1 MGLKDQAISGVLWSS
16 IGKFSSMGIEFI
28 VGIILA
34 RLLTPQEFGLIA
46 TIVVV
51 IALSQVFINSGFSQ
65 ALIRKQD
72 CTQKDYSTAF
82 FFNFAVG
89 VFLFAIL
96 NVTSGPISRFYSN
109 PELKPLIQVLGIGLI
124 ISSFTLIQS
133 TKLIKRIDFKLQTK
147 ISVIASLISGITAVI
162 MALRG
167 FGVWSLVVK
176 SLIKQVIT
184 SILLWSWNRWKPD
197 WVFSLQS
204 FKALFSFGSK
214 LLLSGLIAT
223 FFSNIYYIVIAKYF
237 SAANLGFYTRAEL
250 FINLPSQN
258 ISDVITSVG
267 YPVLAKLQHDPDQ
280 LKSAFKSIMTSTFF
294 VVSILMFG
302 MAAVSHSLV
311 LTLLGEKW
319 KESIFFTQLLCFV
332 GLMYPLN
339 SININL
345 LNVVG
350 RSDLYLKLQLIAQL
364 ISIPIIVVGVFL
376 GIKFLIYGICFNS
389 FFAYFYFS
397 KVSSKFSGYKF
408 TEQVADLLKPFLL
421 ASFMGVIVFLV
432 GYLTSFKPLFT
443 LILQVT
449 VGMAIVFLCGELFRL
464 KEYMVIKSIFVQ
476 KYRKLFLKASTV

>member
-1 MGLKDQAISGVLWSS
+1 MNALRDQAISGVLWSS
-16 IGKFSSMGIEFI
+16 IGKFSSLGIEFI

-46 TIVVV
+46 TIMVV

-82 FFNFAVG
+82 FFNLAVG

-96 NVTSGPISRFYSN
+96 YITSGAIGKFYHN
-109 PELKPLIQVLGIGLI
+109 PSLKPLVQVLGIGLI

-147 ISVIASLISGITAVI
+147 ISVIASLIAGITAII

-176 SLIKQVIT
+176 SLTSQVIT
-184 SILLWSWNRWKPD
+184 SVLLWSWNRWKPD
-197 WVFSLQS
+197 WVFSRQS
-204 FKALFSFGSK
+204 FKALFGFGSK
-214 LLLSGLIAT
+214 LLLSGLIGT
-223 FFSNIYYIVIAKYF
+223 FFKNIYYIVIAKYF

-267 YPVLAKLQHDPDQ
+267 YPVLAKLQDNPAQ
-280 LKSAFKSIMTSTFF
+280 LKSALKSILTSAFF

-319 KESIFFTQLLCFV
+319 KEAIFFMQLLSFV

-350 RSDLYLKLQLIAQL
+350 RSDLYLKLQLIAEF
-364 ISIPIIVVGVFL
+364 ITIPIIFVGVFL
-376 GIKFLIYGICFNS
+376 GIKFLIYGICINS

-397 KVSSKFSGYKF
+397 KVSSKYSGYKF
-408 TEQVADLLKPFLL
+408 TEQVADLFKPLLL
-421 ASFMGVIVFLV
+421 ASFMGVTVFLV
-432 GYLTSFKPLFT
+432 DYLTNFKPVIT
-443 LILQVT
+443 LILQIS
-449 VGMAIVFLCGELFRL
+449 VGVIIVFALGELLRL
-464 KEYMVIKSIFVQ
+464 KEYVVIKSIFIEQ
-476 KYRKLFLKASTV
+476 FRKIFKVEV